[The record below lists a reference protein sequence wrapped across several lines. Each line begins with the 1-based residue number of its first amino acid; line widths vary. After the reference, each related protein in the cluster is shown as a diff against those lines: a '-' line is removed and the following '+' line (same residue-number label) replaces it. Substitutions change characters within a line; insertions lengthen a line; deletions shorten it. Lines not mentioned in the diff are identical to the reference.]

1 MSSRRRYADC
11 ASATPEARGRSQHER
26 AERSRRWPAL
36 AALLAALATVT
47 GCASIH
53 SEAVRDLIDRQAKK
67 TAEASQASK
76 VFVEQTGAR
85 IELYNKGVADLDK
98 SLLELRRQ
106 ESVFALALASAQPVA
121 TKTGIDA
128 RAFGYQAGLL
138 YLDTQA
144 GLDQAVMKQFEE
156 DFATMQ
162 ALSRQIAASWESQQE
177 LQAQLTAYA
186 QQSSIASADRALVS
200 AVLEQAH
207 VSPKDVGQVI
217 QRSKQVNKALEKA
230 SGYLPAEETGQAR
243 GYLQD
248 LIQLLESS
256 KKP

>member
-1 MSSRRRYADC
+1 M
-11 ASATPEARGRSQHER
+11 
-26 AERSRRWPAL
+26 L
-36 AALLAALATVT
+36 AALT

-53 SEAVRDLIDRQAKK
+53 SEAVRELIDRQAKK
-67 TAEASQASK
+67 AEEASQASK
-76 VFVEQTGAR
+76 AFVEQTQAR
-85 IELYNKGVADLDK
+85 VDAYNKGVSDLDK

-106 ESVFALALASAQPVA
+106 ESVFALALASAQPVV

-144 GLDQAVMKQFEE
+144 GLDQAVVKQFQE
-156 DFATMQ
+156 DFAAMQ
-162 ALSRQIAASWESQQE
+162 ALSRQISASWDS
-177 LQAQLTAYA
+177 LQNLQTQLTGYSR
-186 QQSSIASADRALVS
+186 QSSLASADRALVS
-200 AVLEQAH
+200 AVLEQTH
-207 VSPKDVGQVI
+207 VSPKDVDQVI

-230 SGYLPAEETGQAR
+230 SGYPVLQTEEAGKAR

-256 KKP
+256 KQP

>member
-1 MSSRRRYADC
+1 MRSRRQYADC
-11 ASATPEARGRSQHER
+11 ASAARARLPGGRAYRPWR
-26 AERSRRWPAL
+26 ALVALGAL
-36 AALLAALATVT
+36 AALT
-47 GCASIH
+47 GCASVR

-67 TAEASQASK
+67 TGEASQASK
-76 VFVEQTGAR
+76 AFVEQTQAR
-85 IELYNKGVADLDK
+85 LDLYNKGVADLDK

-121 TKTGIDA
+121 TRTGIDA

-144 GLDQAVMKQFEE
+144 GLDQAVTRQFQE
-156 DFATMQ
+156 DFAAMQ
-162 ALSRQIAASWESQQE
+162 ALSQQIAVSWESLQKLQQ
-177 LQAQLTAYA
+177 QLADYA
-186 QQSSIASADRALVS
+186 QRSALASADRALVS
-200 AVLEQAH
+200 AAIDQTH
-207 VSPKDVGQVI
+207 VSPRDVEQVI
-217 QRSKQVNKALEKA
+217 QRSKQVNQALEKA
-230 SGYLPAEETGQAR
+230 SGFPVLPAEETGKAR